1 LRGAERMQAA
11 ALASSYDARWIMHYR
26 ADMDPELIDVPKKR
40 RLKFQ
45 GRVHNIVHAEHVGR
59 KDGIELTTSA
69 QTAVA

>member
-1 LRGAERMQAA
+1 
-11 ALASSYDARWIMHYR
+11 MHYR